1 MAGREDAKPPRVEG
15 ILLDYTHN
23 GLFVIASLAIAL
35 MAGFAGLSLTRGAS
49 RMAPTMRK
57 VVVTGSAIIL
67 GWGIWSMHFVA
78 MLGLQLPV
86 MFFYDPLITL
96 ISALIAILMTG
107 AALLVVHFGQRTLR
121 KRILA
126 GVILG
131 IGIPA
136 MHYTGMSGM
145 QICQPVYSAFGIIV
159 ALAASIGLSVM
170 SFLIS
175 YGERRAKNILLGT
188 LGFAVAVFAV
198 HFIAMAGTGF
208 ILVLGP
214 TPTGPAL
221 SNELLAFGV
230 ALSVFVLSGAFL
242 LTGATFAVE
251 QAAEMEPTV
260 PDPVSSDIQRI
271 PYEANAKTHFID
283 TSSVAAIRAEG
294 HYTVLYA
301 GDDKLFCPWSITEAE
316 NRIADEAFVRAH
328 RSYLL
333 NASHVTSF
341 ERKKDNGVC
350 YFENTPSLG
359 KVPVARSRL
368 TEVREKL
375 NM

>member
-1 MAGREDAKPPRVEG
+1 M
-15 ILLDYTHN
+15 LDYTHN

-208 ILVLGP
+208 VLVSGP

-251 QAAEMEPTV
+251 QAAEIEPTV
-260 PDPVSSDIQRI
+260 PGPVSSDIQRI
-271 PYEANAKTHFID
+271 PYEANAKTHFIN

-294 HYTVLYA
+294 HYTVLNA
-301 GDDKLFCPWSITEAE
+301 GDNKLFCPWSITEAE
-316 NRIADEAFVRAH
+316 NRIANEAFVRAH

-368 TEVREKL
+368 AEVREKL